1 MGIEF
6 YIDKCSTLSTAAATI
21 LAEPSI
27 SDDRFPGVSPKALCK
42 ALRHTTEHFKIRDL
56 EE

>member
-1 MGIEF
+1 MGFGF
-6 YIDKCSTLSTAAATI
+6 YIDIGSTLSTAAATI

-27 SDDRFPGVSPKALCK
+27 SDDRFPGVSPKA
-42 ALRHTTEHFKIRDL
+42 ALKVGTRRITLNILDH

>member
-1 MGIEF
+1 MGFGF
-6 YIDKCSTLSTAAATI
+6 YIDICSTLSTAAATI

-27 SDDRFPGVSPKALCK
+27 SDDRFPGVSPKAHDGPLK
-42 ALRHTTEHFKIRDL
+42 VLDL